1 MGGARIG
8 RTFGVC
14 APARRRCAVPCAR
27 CGSAAQT
34 IRNPP
39 RARKFAAC
47 AKIRRGASR
56 CSPRPPPPLPRGGA
70 APYLAAAAAED
81 PTAAL
86 LQAAGA
92 PLALR
97 APLGGASAPV
107 TELRPDRATAPSSFN
122 LLAFEFQR
130 KNSRWL
136 LIASRGFRGRRL
148 FVWLARFESRFK
160 FRMGGATLSARRGT
174 PRRRAAPSRDRPR
187 AAARRAAAR
196 RALLCTTGWG
206 SRRRPGCL
214 AITRGV
220 GCRGG
225 SLLGESRTETEINA
239 LTRRRRWRRRGAAS
253 DGAGA
258 GVPRS

>member
-1 MGGARIG
+1 MGQARAGGNGGREDWADVRSLCAGA
-8 RTFGVC
+8 
-14 APARRRCAVPCAR
+14 AALRRPLCAVWPR
-27 CGSAAQT
+27 RPNNSKSAA
-34 IRNPP
+34 R
-39 RARKFAAC
+39 

-97 APLGGASAPV
+97 APLGGASAPA

-136 LIASRGFRGRRL
+136 LIASRGFRGRRCSFGMRAL
-148 FVWLARFESRFK
+148 SQDLNF
-160 FRMGGATLSARRGT
+160 GGA
-174 PRRRAAPSRDRPR
+174 AP
-187 AAARRAAAR
+187 
-196 RALLCTTGWG
+196 L
-206 SRRRPGCL
+206 
-214 AITRGV
+214 
-220 GCRGG
+220 
-225 SLLGESRTETEINA
+225 
-239 LTRRRRWRRRGAAS
+239 
-253 DGAGA
+253 
-258 GVPRS
+258 